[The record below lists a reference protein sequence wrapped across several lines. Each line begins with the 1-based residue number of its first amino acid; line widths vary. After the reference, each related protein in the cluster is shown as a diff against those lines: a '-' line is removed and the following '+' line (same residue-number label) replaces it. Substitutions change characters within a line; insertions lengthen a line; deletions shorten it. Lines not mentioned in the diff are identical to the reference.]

1 MQTRRQLPN
10 NIAELQAMLH
20 AQFTAF
26 DALAAKHDVTTAERD
41 ELKKSKLDDKEEIK
55 RLALL
60 IAKLKRMVFGQKS
73 EKLSAQIAQ
82 LELELEELHIT
93 QGARAPVVE
102 VAEIVERIAPKRR
115 PLPEHLPRDIQTHMP
130 AQSACPDCGGEWKI
144 LGEDVSEVLER
155 VPASYRVIRHVRPR
169 LTCSC
174 CERMAQAPAP
184 SRPIARSYFGP
195 GLISHVIVSKYMD
208 HLPIY
213 RQCQQAAREGIELSE
228 STVGDV
234 VGGAHQLLRPL
245 MDALQR
251 YVFAAPKLHA
261 DDTPIDVL
269 APGNGKTKQGRL
281 WVYTRDDRP
290 AGDPTA
296 PAVWF
301 RYSPD
306 RKGIHPQSHLKD
318 YAGILQADAYA
329 GYNPIY
335 DSGQV
340 LEAAC
345 WAHARRKF
353 YDIQKVAFSRLTLV
367 SEISRY
373 LNLRPLEIEDILDN
387 TKEGT
392 DELVAVVNDFNELL
406 YDEVIPRLFRTLF
419 DLDETQQTEE
429 HEVEL
434 IKLPPNGFYEM
445 SAAPDKIVRMTDFK
459 VEDRSK
465 SFHLDTYCFD
475 SKPEQQLF
483 WDLIQEKKVKK
494 VYFTGMLTHGQS
506 DFFIQYIDPDSH
518 TVRSYYPD
526 FLFERDDGSFVIV
539 EVKADNQI
547 EDAVVQAKKEFA
559 QQIAVASGMEY
570 RMIKASDANER
581 HYRMLL

>member
-26 DALAAKHDVTTAERD
+26 DVLAAKYDVTTAERD

-55 RLALL
+55 RLTLL
-60 IAKLKRMVFGQKS
+60 ITKFKRMVFGQKS

-102 VAEIVERIAPKRR
+102 HAETVERIAPKRR
-115 PLPEHLPRDIQTHMP
+115 PLPEHLPRDVQTHMP
-130 AQSACPDCGGEWKI
+130 AQAACPDCGGKWKT
-144 LGEDVSEVLER
+144 LGEDVSDVLEY

-213 RQCQQAAREGIELSE
+213 RQCQQAAREGIDLSE

-245 MDALQR
+245 MQALQR
-251 YVFAAPKLHA
+251 YVFAADKLHA
-261 DDTPIDVL
+261 DDTPIGVL

-290 AGDPTA
+290 AGDTAA

-318 YAGILQADAYA
+318 YSGILQADAYA
-329 GYNPIY
+329 GYNAIY
-335 DSGQV
+335 ESGRV

-353 YDIQKVAFSRLTLV
+353 YDIHAAQPTPVTTYVLEQIGDLYKIEAGIRGSPPERRQKARQEYSKPIVDALHTWLKVQLSTMSRKSVTAEAIGYAVNQWQALR
-367 SEISRY
+367 RY
-373 LNLRPLEIEDILDN
+373 LDDGRIEMDNNAAERALRAVALGRKNYLFLGSDAGGERAATMYSLLGSVKLNGINPETYLRHVLSVIADYPVNRI
-387 TKEGT
+387 
-392 DELVAVVNDFNELL
+392 DELLPWNLNLKDESLL
-406 YDEVIPRLFRTLF
+406 
-419 DLDETQQTEE
+419 
-429 HEVEL
+429 
-434 IKLPPNGFYEM
+434 K
-445 SAAPDKIVRMTDFK
+445 AA
-459 VEDRSK
+459 
-465 SFHLDTYCFD
+465 
-475 SKPEQQLF
+475 
-483 WDLIQEKKVKK
+483 
-494 VYFTGMLTHGQS
+494 
-506 DFFIQYIDPDSH
+506 
-518 TVRSYYPD
+518 
-526 FLFERDDGSFVIV
+526 
-539 EVKADNQI
+539 
-547 EDAVVQAKKEFA
+547 
-559 QQIAVASGMEY
+559 
-570 RMIKASDANER
+570 
-581 HYRMLL
+581 

>member
-10 NIAELQAMLH
+10 DIAELQAMLH
-20 AQFTAF
+20 AQFAAF
-26 DALAAKHDVTTAERD
+26 DVLAAKHDVTTAERD

-55 RLALL
+55 RLTLL

-82 LELELEELHIT
+82 LELELEELHII

-102 VAEIVERIAPKRR
+102 LADTVEHTAPKRR
-115 PLPEHLPRDIQTHMP
+115 PLPEHLPRDVQTHMP
-130 AQSACPDCGGEWKI
+130 AQAACPDCGGEWKT
-144 LGEDVSEVLER
+144 LGEDVSEVLEY

-213 RQCQQAAREGIELSE
+213 RQCQQAAREGVELSE

-269 APGNGKTKQGRL
+269 VPGNGKTKQGRL

-290 AGDPTA
+290 AGDSTA

-306 RKGIHPQSHLKD
+306 RKGIHPQAHLKD

-335 DSGQV
+335 DSGRV

-353 YDIQKVAFSRLTLV
+353 YDIHEAQPTPVTTYVLAQIGELYKIEAGIRGSPPERRREVRQEYSKPIVEALHAWLTAQLATLSRKSVTADAIGYAMNQWQALT
-367 SEISRY
+367 RY
-373 LNLRPLEIEDILDN
+373 LDDGRIEIDNNAAERALRTVAIGRKNYLFLGSDTGGERAATMYSLL
-387 TKEGT
+387 GT
-392 DELVAVVNDFNELL
+392 VKLNGVNPETYLRHVLSVIADHPVNRVDELLPWNV
-406 YDEVIPRLFRTLF
+406 
-419 DLDETQQTEE
+419 
-429 HEVEL
+429 
-434 IKLPPNGFYEM
+434 KL
-445 SAAPDKIVRMTDFK
+445 
-459 VEDRSK
+459 
-465 SFHLDTYCFD
+465 
-475 SKPEQQLF
+475 
-483 WDLIQEKKVKK
+483 
-494 VYFTGMLTHGQS
+494 
-506 DFFIQYIDPDSH
+506 
-518 TVRSYYPD
+518 
-526 FLFERDDGSFVIV
+526 
-539 EVKADNQI
+539 
-547 EDAVVQAKKEFA
+547 
-559 QQIAVASGMEY
+559 
-570 RMIKASDANER
+570 
-581 HYRMLL
+581 

>member
-1 MQTRRQLPN
+1 MQIRRQLPN

-26 DALAAKHDVTTAERD
+26 GVLAAKHEVLAAKHEVTTAERD

-55 RLALL
+55 RLTLL

-73 EKLSAQIAQ
+73 EKLSVQIAQ
-82 LELELEELHIT
+82 LELELEELHIA
-93 QGARAPVVE
+93 QGSRAPVVE
-102 VAEIVERIAPKRR
+102 LAETVERIAPKRR
-115 PLPEHLPRDIQTHMP
+115 PLPEHLPRDVQTHMP
-130 AQSACPDCGGEWKI
+130 AQAACPDCGGKWKT
-144 LGEDVSEVLER
+144 LGEDVSEVLEY

-213 RQCQQAAREGIELSE
+213 RQCQQAAREGVELSE

-306 RKGIHPQSHLKD
+306 RKGIHPQAHLKD
-318 YAGILQADAYA
+318 YVGILQADAYA

-353 YDIQKVAFSRLTLV
+353 YDIHEAQPTPVTTYVLAQIGELYKIEGGIRGSPPERRREVRQEYSKPIVEALHAWLTAQLATLSRKSVTADAIGYAMNQWQALT
-367 SEISRY
+367 RY
-373 LNLRPLEIEDILDN
+373 LADGRIEIDNNAAERALRAVAIGRKNYLFLGSDAGGERAATMYSLL
-387 TKEGT
+387 GT
-392 DELVAVVNDFNELL
+392 VKLNGINPETYLRHVLSVIADYPVNRVDELLPWNLNLNNESLL
-406 YDEVIPRLFRTLF
+406 
-419 DLDETQQTEE
+419 
-429 HEVEL
+429 
-434 IKLPPNGFYEM
+434 N
-445 SAAPDKIVRMTDFK
+445 AA
-459 VEDRSK
+459 
-465 SFHLDTYCFD
+465 
-475 SKPEQQLF
+475 
-483 WDLIQEKKVKK
+483 
-494 VYFTGMLTHGQS
+494 
-506 DFFIQYIDPDSH
+506 
-518 TVRSYYPD
+518 
-526 FLFERDDGSFVIV
+526 
-539 EVKADNQI
+539 
-547 EDAVVQAKKEFA
+547 
-559 QQIAVASGMEY
+559 
-570 RMIKASDANER
+570 
-581 HYRMLL
+581 